1 MAYYLPLILYHCFM
15 GMKTMLIKRSKLELL
30 VFVIADIILIL
41 AYPAVY
47 SGAYSLGGSTYD
59 LIQLVLKHIH

>member
-1 MAYYLPLILYHCFM
+1 MAYYLLMILYHCLM
-15 GMKTMLIKRSKLELL
+15 RMKKMLIKKLKLALL
-30 VFVIADIILIL
+30 VFDIILIVD
-41 AYPAVY
+41 YPAVY